1 MGRYTWVPRH
11 EIPRGPSI
19 RGEYRTHWGPEG
31 TVCSPTGNFETSM
44 KHVHSSGSV
53 NVRQTRKIK
62 TKLRKRM
69 GLRLDT
75 IATFALTSLGA
86 LKFLGCFETGSH

>member
-1 MGRYTWVPRH
+1 MKFPGVSTGLTGGQKQFVPQLV
-11 EIPRGPSI
+11 PS
-19 RGEYRTHWGPEG
+19 
-31 TVCSPTGNFETSM
+31 GNFETSM